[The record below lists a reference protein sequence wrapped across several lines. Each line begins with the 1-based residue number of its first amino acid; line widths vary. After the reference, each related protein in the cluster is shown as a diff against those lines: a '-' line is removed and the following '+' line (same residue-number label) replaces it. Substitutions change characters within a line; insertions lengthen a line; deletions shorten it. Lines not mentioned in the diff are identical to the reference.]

1 MRLYVTRHGQTEWNT
16 EGRMQGHKD
25 SPLTQNG
32 IDNARLLGKHL
43 EDVRFDCVYSSPLR
57 RAMHT
62 AELIVGDRPLEIIPS
77 PELQEMGF
85 GIWEGRC
92 SEELCQLYPQ
102 QYDNFWSH
110 PEAYKPVEGGES
122 FEGFKNRVNRWLN
135 EIILDKPNENIL
147 VVTHTCVIKE
157 LYSIINNLQL
167 KDFWSD
173 PRIHDTCLSIIE
185 IKDGKSRFLL
195 EADTSHLR

>member
-1 MRLYVTRHGQTEWNT
+1 MRLYVTRHGETKWNI
-16 EGRMQGHKD
+16 ERRMQGHKD
-25 SPLTQNG
+25 SPLTQKG
-32 IDNARLLGKHL
+32 IDNSKLLHEHL
-43 EDVRFDCVYSSPLR
+43 MDVRFDCVYSSPLG

-77 PELQEMGF
+77 PELKEMGF

-92 SEELCQLYPQ
+92 SEELSQLYPG
-102 QYDNFWSH
+102 QYSAFWSN
-110 PEAYKPVEGGES
+110 PEAYEPVEGGES
-122 FEGFKNRVNRWLN
+122 FEQLKSRVSSWLN
-135 EIILDKPNENIL
+135 ETIIDKSYENIL

-157 LYSIINNLQL
+157 LYSIINRRPL

-173 PRIHDTCLSIIE
+173 PVIHDTCLTIIE
-185 IKDGKSRFLL
+185 IEDGQTRLLL

>member
-1 MRLYVTRHGQTEWNT
+1 MRLYVTRHGQTEWNI

-25 SPLTQNG
+25 SPLTQKG
-32 IDNARLLGKHL
+32 IDNAKLLHKHL
-43 EDVRFDCVYSSPLR
+43 MDVRFDCVYSSPLR

-62 AELIVGDRPLEIIPS
+62 AELIVEDRPLEIIPT
-77 PELQEMGF
+77 PELKEMGF

-92 SEELCQLYPQ
+92 VDELSQLYPE
-102 QYDNFWSH
+102 QYHNFWNN
-110 PEAYKPVEGGES
+110 PEAYEPVEGGES
-122 FEGFKNRVNRWLN
+122 FEQLKNRVNGWIN
-135 EIILDKPNENIL
+135 EIILDKPYENIL

-157 LYSIINNLQL
+157 LYSIINKLLL

-173 PRIHDTCLSIIE
+173 PVIQDTCLSIIE
-185 IKDGKSRFLL
+185 IKDGTARFLL